1 MAAIRSIYFK
11 DMTMK
16 LLHIDSSILAANSVS
31 RQLTAQIVAKWQAS
45 HPGTTVDYLDLATA
59 APSHLSADSLGFRM
73 PPGATELSDV
83 QKQENAIS
91 EALVSQFLAADVI
104 VVGAPLY
111 NFSIPS
117 QLKAWI
123 DRVAQVGRTFKYTEK
138 GPQGLAG
145 GKTVIVASTRGGVYS
160 TSEGGRAMEHQESY
174 LQTVFGFF
182 GITNVRF
189 VRAEGV
195 SMGEAAK
202 AQALALAEVEIRAVA
217 LPAANDA
224 SAAQAA

>member
-1 MAAIRSIYFK
+1 
-11 DMTMK
+11 MK

-31 RQLTAQIVAKWQAS
+31 RQLTGNIVNQWTAS
-45 HPGTTVDYLDLATA
+45 HPGTTVDYLDLAINT
-59 APSHLSADSLGFRM
+59 PSHLSAESLGFRL
-73 PPGATELSDV
+73 PAGSDLSDV
-83 QKQENAIS
+83 QKRENAVS
-91 EALVSQFLAADVI
+91 EALVTQFLSADVI

-138 GPQGLAG
+138 GPVGLAG

-182 GITNVRF
+182 GITDVRF
-189 VRAEGV
+189 VRAEGIA
-195 SMGEAAK
+195 MGEAKK
-202 AQALALAEVEIRAVA
+202 AEAL
-217 LPAANDA
+217 A
-224 SAAQAA
+224 SAAVDTLTATQVAANQAEVTLAA